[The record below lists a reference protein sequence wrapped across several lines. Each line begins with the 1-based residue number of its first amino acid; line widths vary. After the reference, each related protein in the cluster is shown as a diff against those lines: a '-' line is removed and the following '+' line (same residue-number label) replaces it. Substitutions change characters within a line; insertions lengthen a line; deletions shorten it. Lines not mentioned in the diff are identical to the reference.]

1 VVASPAMGVVFLV
14 LIVAAVIVGL
24 ATGRIGE
31 VSTASVDAAG
41 DAVILAIGLIGVMTF
56 WLGVVEVLRRAG
68 LMGSIARALR
78 PVFRRLFPEIPDGH
92 PALAAITMNIA
103 ANMLGLTN
111 AATPFGLDAMSKL
124 DRLNGRRGTA
134 TDSMCLFL
142 AINTSAVAVLP
153 TGVIAARAALGS
165 QDSAGI
171 LVPTLI
177 ATSLSTVAAITAAF
191 LLSRLPVFRRSRPA
205 IVVAE
210 AGEDEAGESAGL
222 LAAEDPQT
230 PPWRPGRLALGLAT
244 IGVTVVLIAMAVA
257 SGAQERGVGEAVR
270 SVLTAAPLPLIIL
283 VALGYGWARG
293 VPVYAALVDGAKEGF
308 QVAVRII
315 PFLVAVLVAV
325 GMFRASGALDAIVN
339 VVGAWTALVGLPGEA
354 LPMALLRPLS
364 GSGAYAVMSE
374 IMQNQGPDSF
384 VGYLVSTMQGSTET
398 TFYVMAVYGG
408 QVGLSRTRHA
418 VPACLF
424 ADAVGIVGA
433 TFACHLF
440 FN

>member
-1 VVASPAMGVVFLV
+1 MVASPAMGVVFLL

-41 DAVILAIGLIGVMTF
+41 DAVTLAIGLIGVMTF

-68 LMGSIARALR
+68 LMGSIARGLR

-92 PALAAITMNIA
+92 PALAAITMNVA

-124 DRLNGRRGTA
+124 DRLNARRGTA

-165 QDSAGI
+165 HDAAGI

-177 ATSLSTVAAITAAF
+177 ATSLSTIAAITAAF
-191 LLSRLPVFRRSRPA
+191 LLSRLPVFRRSRPE
-205 IVVAE
+205 VVTT
-210 AGEDEAGESAGL
+210 GREDEDALETPGVSKTGEP
-222 LAAEDPQT
+222 ET
-230 PPWRPGRLALGLAT
+230 PPWRPGRLALGLAAL
-244 IGVTVVLIAMAVA
+244 GVTVVLLGIAIA
-257 SGAQERGVGEAVR
+257 SGARETGLAESLR

-325 GMFRASGALDAIVN
+325 GMFRASGALDAIVG
-339 VVGAWTALVGLPGEA
+339 VVGAWTAHVGLPGEA

-364 GSGAYAVMSE
+364 GSGAYAVMGE

-398 TFYVMAVYGG
+398 TFYVLAVYGG

-418 VPACLF
+418 VPACLV
-424 ADAVGIVGA
+424 ADAVGIAGA
-433 TFACHLF
+433 TLACHLF
-440 FN
+440 FG

>member
-1 VVASPAMGVVFLV
+1 MGVVFLV

>member
-1 VVASPAMGVVFLV
+1 MVASPAMGVVFLV

-41 DAVILAIGLIGVMTF
+41 DAVTLAIGLIGVMTF

-230 PPWRPGRLALGLAT
+230 PPWRPGRLGLGLAT
-244 IGVTVVLIAMAVA
+244 IGVTVVLIGMAVA
-257 SGAQERGVGEAVR
+257 AGAQERGVGEAVR